1 MKKHWLACLL
11 SGLMLAVVVVQG
23 AGWNPAPAMIDAA
36 LIGRWSLTIVL
47 ALVGVATWVHKRS

>member
-11 SGLMLAVVVVQG
+11 SGLMLAVVVVRG
-23 AGWNPAPAMIDAA
+23 AGWNAEPAMTNAS
-36 LIGRWSLTIVL
+36 LIGKLSFTVIL